1 MIEPRKFDRWSLRAC
16 NSGDNTG
23 VPNKCLEGDRSG
35 TNVRPGSESRA
46 KQYWGLAGRWESLPF
61 PWGST
66 GMDETGLTTS
76 LSNVVVVPA
85 MDIENARTLK
95 VSTGEGNRA
104 VEMNEGSLSLCIV
117 AIEKRGTDPKDPCSS
132 QGGGRI
138 MGASAGP
145 THGQQSH
152 EKRINETI
160 KHSEYSEEVSS
171 RGNHRGAPQNQR

>member
-1 MIEPRKFDRWSLRAC
+1 MIEPRKRFDWWSLRAC
-16 NSGDNTG
+16 NSGDNTD

-61 PWGST
+61 PWAST
-66 GMDETGLTTS
+66 GLGETGLPTS
-76 LSNVVVVPA
+76 LSFAVVVPA
-85 MDIENARTLK
+85 LDTENARTPK

-104 VEMNEGSLSLCIV
+104 IEMNEGSLSLCIV
-117 AIEKRGTDPKDPCSS
+117 ALEQRGTHPKDPCIS
-132 QGGGRI
+132 QGGGRS
-138 MGASAGP
+138 MGAYAGP

-160 KHSEYSEEVSS
+160 KHSDLGWNELPA
-171 RGNHRGAPQNQR
+171 NP

>member
-23 VPNKCLEGDRSG
+23 VPNKSLEGDRSG
-35 TNVRPGSESRA
+35 TNVRPGSENRA

-61 PWGST
+61 PWATT
-66 GMDETGLTTS
+66 GTGETGLSTS
-76 LSNVVVVPA
+76 LPLAVVVPA
-85 MDIENARTLK
+85 GETESARTPK
-95 VSTGEGNRA
+95 VSTDEGNRA
-104 VEMNEGSLSLCIV
+104 FEMNEGSLSLCIV

-160 KHSEYSEEVSS
+160 KHSEYRVE
-171 RGNHRGAPQNQR
+171 